1 MKKKEAIFYEGNSFP
16 SPGPDILE
24 LKADN
29 KGSVMEGC
37 FQGLEV
43 QLTDRKIK
51 NFWNRRLKF
60 WNQIKLRNISPTSF
74 T

>member
-29 KGSVMEGC
+29 KGNVIEEG

-43 QLTDRKIK
+43 QLTERKIK
-51 NFWNRRLKF
+51 NFWKKMDEIEFGIGKKIIHPLVNL
-60 WNQIKLRNISPTSF
+60 
-74 T
+74 

>member
-1 MKKKEAIFYEGNSFP
+1 MKKKEAIFYEANSFP

-29 KGSVMEGC
+29 KGNVIEEG

-51 NFWNRRLKF
+51 NFWKKMDEIHSLELGK
-60 WNQIKLRNISPTSF
+60 KLFNW
-74 T
+74 

>member
-29 KGSVMEGC
+29 KGS
-37 FQGLEV
+37 
-43 QLTDRKIK
+43 
-51 NFWNRRLKF
+51 LKTF
-60 WNQIKLRNISPTSF
+60 GKRWMN
-74 T
+74 